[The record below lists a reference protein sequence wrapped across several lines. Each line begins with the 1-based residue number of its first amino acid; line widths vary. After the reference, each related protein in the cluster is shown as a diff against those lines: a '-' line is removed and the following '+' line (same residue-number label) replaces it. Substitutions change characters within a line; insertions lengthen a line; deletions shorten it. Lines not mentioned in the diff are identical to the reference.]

1 VPRPFGPDRIDLASS
16 GHVRLTCPRPKEWV
30 TRRPAGPGSV
40 LHPGTA
46 IRWEEELWEVVDAGD
61 APGGEAWYE
70 LARWDD
76 QHAIRLVLPY
86 DEASEAGRA
95 EARRDVQRRGAT
107 RIVALLL
114 SPVVGL
120 LPAHVQARLEVELGV
135 RGTTLTLA
143 SIPAPLAV
151 GVAALLAMLAS
162 LVGAAHVAARAGA
175 APVEAPVEP
184 FLVFLVY
191 LLPESLAR
199 FAIAMGP
206 DRPMGSV
213 LGLPLYAAARLAR
226 LAPAPAPAA
235 TPEAPAPDEER
246 SLADRFLMLEP
257 LLSFLPPA
265 DQRRLAGARGFAA
278 LTWGKRT
285 AWFLLVYP
293 GLTAP
298 AHAARLLIGNGGLG
312 SFLLLVLALGL
323 GVEQVVRLRTL
334 ARGEP
339 APSVLGRLVA
349 PFAAPL
355 LR

>member
-1 VPRPFGPDRIDLASS
+1 MPRPFGPDRIETTSS
-16 GHVRLTCPRPKEWV
+16 GHLRLTCPRPKEWV
-30 TRRPAGPGSV
+30 ARRPAGPGNV

-46 IRWEEELWEVVDAGD
+46 VHWEEELWEVVAAGD
-61 APGGEAWYE
+61 APGSGAWYE

-76 QHAIRLVLPY
+76 QHAIRLVLSY

-95 EARRDVQRRGAT
+95 EARRDVQRRGAA
-107 RIVALLL
+107 RLVALLL

-120 LPAHVQARLEVELGV
+120 LPAHVQARLEVELGL

-162 LVGAAHVAARAGA
+162 LVGAAHVAARSGTASA
-175 APVEAPVEP
+175 EAPVEP
-184 FLVFLVY
+184 LLVFLVY

-206 DRPMGSV
+206 GRPMGSV

-235 TPEAPAPDEER
+235 TPEAPTPDGER
-246 SLADRFLMLEP
+246 HLADRFLMLEP

-265 DQRRLAGARGFAA
+265 DQRRLAKERGFAA

-334 ARGEP
+334 DRGEP

>member
-1 VPRPFGPDRIDLASS
+1 VPRPFGSDRLELASS
-16 GHVRLTCPRPKEWV
+16 GHLRLTSTRSKEWV
-30 TRRPAGPGSV
+30 ARRPAGPGNV

-61 APGGEAWYE
+61 APGGGAWYE

-76 QHAIRLVLPY
+76 RHAIRLVLPY
-86 DEASEAGRA
+86 DETSEADGA
-95 EARRDVQRRGAT
+95 EARRDVARRGAA
-107 RIVALLL
+107 RLVALLL

-120 LPAHVQARLEVELGV
+120 LPGHVQDRLEVELGV

-151 GVAALLAMLAS
+151 GVGALLAMLAS
-162 LVGAAHVAARAGA
+162 LVGAAQVAARDGTVPA
-175 APVEAPVEP
+175 EAPVGP
-184 FLVFLVY
+184 ILVVLVY

-199 FAIAMGP
+199 FAIAMAQG
-206 DRPMGSV
+206 RPMGSV
-213 LGLPLYAAARLAR
+213 LGLPLYALARLAR
-226 LAPAPAPAA
+226 LAPAPAPDA
-235 TPEAPAPDEER
+235 TPEAPAPDGER
-246 SLADRFLMLEP
+246 RRADRFLMLEP
-257 LLSFLPPA
+257 LLSFLPPS
-265 DQRRLAGARGFAA
+265 DQRRLAGERGFAP
-278 LTWGKRT
+278 LTWGRRT

-298 AHAARLLIGNGGLG
+298 AHAARLLIGNGGLW
-312 SFLLLVLALGL
+312 SLLLLALALGL
-323 GVEQVVRLRTL
+323 GVEQVVRLRKL
-334 ARGEP
+334 SRGEP